1 MRTVDVYLPDETY
14 IDHESIAAS
23 EAFREFVRSREY
35 SRWARAET
43 KRWES
48 TSEHAK
54 AYRERQRKE
63 GER

>member
-1 MRTVDVYLPDETY
+1 MIDVYLPDELY

-23 EAFREFVRSREY
+23 EAFREFVVSRDY
-35 SRWARAET
+35 GKWARAET

-63 GER
+63 LGR